1 MRFIVLSPLQLIKPV
16 SEKVNSEVDKYYND
30 TFHNYNIYLKKMM
43 HYIYTQIILRVLV
56 LNSMHQRR
64 TTVLIENFF
73 FKKKRVRNTALT
85 YKLKNIQHLFELMRD
100 QTTREQIYLYRTCN
114 N

>member
-30 TFHNYNIYLKKMM
+30 TFHIYNIYLKKMM

-85 YKLKNIQHLFELMRD
+85 YKLKKHSTSFGIDEGSNHQRTNIFVQNL
-100 QTTREQIYLYRTCN
+100 
-114 N
+114 